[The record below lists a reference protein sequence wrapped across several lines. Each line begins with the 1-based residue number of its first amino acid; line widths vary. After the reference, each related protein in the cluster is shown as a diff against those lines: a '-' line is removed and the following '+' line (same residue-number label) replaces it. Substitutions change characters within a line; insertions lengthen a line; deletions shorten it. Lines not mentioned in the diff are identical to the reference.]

1 MENKEV
7 KILSL
12 GSLRSTG
19 EDSMLASLSLQRK
32 GKIVKGAGNVGWFGD
47 LILDEVPEEALV
59 IR

>member
-1 MENKEV
+1 M

-12 GSLRSTG
+12 GSLCSTG

-32 GKIVKGAGNVGWFGD
+32 GKIVKGAGNIGWFGD
-47 LILDEVPEEALV
+47 LILDEVPEEALL